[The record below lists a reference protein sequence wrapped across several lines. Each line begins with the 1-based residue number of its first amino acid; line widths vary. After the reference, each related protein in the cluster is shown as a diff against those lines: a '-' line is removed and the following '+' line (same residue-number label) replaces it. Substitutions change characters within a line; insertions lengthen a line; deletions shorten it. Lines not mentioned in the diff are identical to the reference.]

1 MRWDESGAD
10 RLSSVVLSSV
20 VAAAQAAQ
28 RVDDPAGPPLSA
40 ARVRWELSQHANSVK
55 EIWYTTDGAG
65 SSRVTGW
72 YCLALPRQENQHLG
86 FLDLTVHPDH
96 RRRGLGTALL
106 RHAAERAAAQG
117 RSALA
122 GEPFQDTAGD
132 EFAKAVGARAGVT
145 EARRRLDV
153 TAIPPGLIASLR
165 KSAEQAAVGYTL
177 TSFTGTAPD
186 EHLAGVAYVLEA
198 MNDAPSDHEGKRW
211 DARRVREEVN
221 VGIERRGN
229 RCYTVAAIHDA
240 TGQMAGLSEVE
251 VDPKFPEWG
260 FQEDTAVARSHRGHR
275 LGLLLKT
282 AMLEWLTS
290 REPDLKTIETGN
302 AASNQYMIA
311 INEQLGFTVAHPWWQ
326 AYDIPVA
333 SVLS

>member
-1 MRWDESGAD
+1 MRIMQWDESGAD
-10 RLSSVVLSSV
+10 RLPSV

-28 RVDDPAGPPLSA
+28 RVDDPAGPPLST
-40 ARVRWELSQHANSVK
+40 ARVRSGLSQRANHVK
-55 EIWYTTDGAG
+55 EIWYTDDEAG
-65 SSRVTGW
+65 SSPVTGW
-72 YCLALPRQENQHLG
+72 YCLVLPQQENQHLG
-86 FLDLTVHPDH
+86 FLDITVHPDH

-106 RHAAERAAAQG
+106 RHAAERAAAHG

-122 GEPFQDTAGD
+122 GEPFRDTAGD
-132 EFAKAVGARAGVT
+132 QFAKAAGARAGVT
-145 EARRRLDV
+145 EAKRRLDI

-165 KSAEQAAVGYTL
+165 QSAERAAVGYTL
-177 TSFTGTAPD
+177 TSFTGTVPD

-211 DARRVREEVN
+211 DAGRVREEIN
-221 VGIERRGN
+221 VEVERRGN
-229 RCYTVAAIHDA
+229 RCYTVVAIHDE

-251 VDPKFPEWG
+251 VDPESPEWG
-260 FQEDTAVARSHRGHR
+260 FQEDTAVARPHRGHR

-282 AMLEWLTS
+282 AMLEWLAAQ
-290 REPDLKTIETGN
+290 EPALKTIETGN